1 MNQLQNLSEDEK
13 NIIVEVIEALG
24 IVKSGSK
31 HSKHLDGNNI
41 NLSIAVI
48 MYVLEH
54 VATHMDK
61 NPFTGK
67 LVLYW

>member
-1 MNQLQNLSEDEK
+1 MAISMNQLQNLSEDEK

-31 HSKHLDGNNI
+31 HLDGNNI

-48 MYVLEH
+48 RY
-54 VATHMDK
+54 TGTCG
-61 NPFTGK
+61 NPYGQKSF
-67 LVLYW
+67 YR

>member
-1 MNQLQNLSEDEK
+1 MNQLQNLSEDGK

-31 HSKHLDGNNI
+31 CLCGNNI

-48 MYVLEH
+48 RYVLEH
-54 VATHMDK
+54 IATHMDE

>member
-31 HSKHLDGNNI
+31 HLKVTNFKTKFLRENYRKPTTNSCQNGI
-41 NLSIAVI
+41 QV
-48 MYVLEH
+48 
-54 VATHMDK
+54 
-61 NPFTGK
+61 
-67 LVLYW
+67 

>member
-1 MNQLQNLSEDEK
+1 MNQLQNLSEVEK

-31 HSKHLDGNNI
+31 CLCGNNI

-48 MYVLEH
+48 RYVLEH
-54 VATHMDK
+54 VAIHMDK

-67 LVLYW
+67 LFFYW